1 MLIDWFTVI
10 AQVINFLVLV
20 WLLAH
25 FLYRPI
31 LNAIDE
37 REKRIADELA
47 NADSKRAE
55 AEKERDEFQQKN
67 SEFEK
72 HRAKN
77 MEKVIAEAKT
87 KKEQLLNAVREEA
100 DALRST
106 LELALKNEQ
115 TSLQETL
122 NQQVTGEVFAIARKA
137 LTDLAGSRLET
148 SMANIFVKRLGEL
161 NDEEK
166 SSLHLAFNDSDK
178 PLIVHTAFDL
188 PAEQNT
194 LIKTALHDVL
204 GRSVEVQFTTDADVI
219 SGIEI
224 NANGQKIAWSIADY
238 LTSLNK
244 RVDHLIQSKQM
255 PPSKEALQPKEAL
268 QANNKEPEL

>member
-10 AQVINFLVLV
+10 AQIINFLVLV
-20 WLLAH
+20 WLLKR

-47 NADSKRAE
+47 DADSKRAG
-55 AEKERDEFQQKN
+55 AEQQREEFQQKN
-67 SEFEK
+67 AEFEK
-72 HRAKN
+72 HRAVA
-77 MEKVIAEAKT
+77 MDEVIVEAKT
-87 KKEQLLNAVREEA
+87 EKERLLNAVREET
-100 DALRST
+100 DALRSK
-106 LELALKNEQ
+106 LERALKNEQ
-115 TSLQETL
+115 ASLQETL
-122 NQQVTGEVFAIARKA
+122 NQQVTREVFAIARQA
-137 LTDLAGSRLET
+137 LTDLADSQLEV
-148 SMANIFVKRLGEL
+148 SMANVFVKRLGKL
-161 NDEEK
+161 SDEEK
-166 SSLHLAFNDSDK
+166 SSLHLAFIDSDK

-194 LIKTALHDVL
+194 FIKTALHDVV
-204 GRSVEVQFTTDADVI
+204 GRSVEVQFATDLDVI

-244 RVDHLIQSKQM
+244 QVGLVMQSTNIERQ
-255 PPSKEALQPKEAL
+255 S
-268 QANNKEPEL
+268 